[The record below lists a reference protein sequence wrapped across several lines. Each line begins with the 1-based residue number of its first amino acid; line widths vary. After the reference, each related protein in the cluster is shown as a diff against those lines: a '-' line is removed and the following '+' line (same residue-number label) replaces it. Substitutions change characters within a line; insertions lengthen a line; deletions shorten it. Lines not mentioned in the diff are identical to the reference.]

1 MQDEWMDGSVH
12 LRLKLKITFRDMK
25 KRRIIHVLINIS
37 EHILHVFTFVLWNVL
52 QHVWYPDKAESKRL
66 IEDVVSI
73 LLQPSF
79 VCMVPLCYDAV
90 WALTELTKQYFRWV
104 ISSFKE

>member
-1 MQDEWMDGSVH
+1 MCKTRAKASGSET
-12 LRLKLKITFRDMK
+12 KIK
-25 KRRIIHVLINIS
+25 NHIQGHEKRHIIHVLINIS
-37 EHILHVFTFVLWNVL
+37 EHILHVFTFVSWNVL

-66 IEDVVSI
+66 IENVVSI

-90 WALTELTKQYFRWV
+90 
-104 ISSFKE
+104 